1 MSADSAPVT
10 SLSWRVEPKRVAARA
25 TAAAGLAI
33 VTALLAR
40 DLVTLTVGILAAAA
54 AAGFAIRD
62 VLVPVRLTADTE
74 GVTLLRGVAGRRTI
88 RWRDVERVRVDT
100 RDRLGLRQSALEI
113 DEGHAL
119 HLLTAADLGADPH
132 DVAAAI
138 TQLRTGR

>member
-1 MSADSAPVT
+1 MSADSTPVT
-10 SLSWRVEPKRVAARA
+10 SLSWRVEPKRVAGRA

-40 DLVTLTVGILAAAA
+40 DPVTLTVGILAATI

>member
-1 MSADSAPVT
+1 MSADSTGVT
-10 SLSWRVEPKRVAARA
+10 SLSWRVEPKRVAGRA

-33 VTALLAR
+33 ATVLLAR
-40 DLVTLTVGILAAAA
+40 DPITLAVGFLAAAV

-62 VLVPVRLTADTE
+62 VLVPVRLTADPD

-88 RWRDVERVRVDT
+88 PWRDVERVRVDT

-132 DVAAAI
+132 DVAAAL
-138 TQLRTGR
+138 TRLRTGR